1 MTAGDANRLGRALSL
16 HPARLDRRCGAPQH
30 WQASAIQRLHVVTP
44 SEPLPS
50 LRARPFLAGLLA
62 TRPAFLGVT
71 LCACLIGLA
80 VAHGSGVPVDA
91 GRAAA
96 TVFFALLAHA
106 GINVLNDY
114 FDARSGADAA
124 NVERVFPFT
133 GGSRFIQNGVL
144 SEAETA
150 RLGWGLLLPVVPAG
164 LWLAWQAGPGLIV
177 IGLAGLAIGWAYSA
191 PPLALASRGL
201 GEAAVAAGWLLVVV
215 GSDYVQRGAFALAP
229 LQAGLSYAL
238 LVAAILFI
246 NEFPDQRGDAAA
258 GKRTLVVRLG
268 PDGAKWAWLG
278 LVLAAY
284 GWLVLM
290 VGRGYLPQGAAV
302 AALTLILS
310 FRAARSLLAHAAE
323 PCELAPALRLTIAAA
338 HLHGLVLAA
347 TLALGRW
354 PGALS

>member
-1 MTAGDANRLGRALSL
+1 MVTFLLYLLVLLVGGLLWGAQFG
-16 HPARLDRRCGAPQH
+16 LDRSTFP
-30 WQASAIQRLHVVTP
+30 ASVIAVAVFVLFPRQLVGLYLDSSDPETPVLIGIATGLMFYAALFQLTDAMQVIGLGLLRGVQDTRVPMIIAAISYWLVGMPIAYGLAFV
-44 SEPLPS
+44 
-50 LRARPFLAGLLA
+50 AGL
-62 TRPAFLGVT
+62 G
-71 LCACLIGLA
+71 
-80 VAHGSGVPVDA
+80 
-91 GRAAA
+91 
-96 TVFFALLAHA
+96 
-106 GINVLNDY
+106 
-114 FDARSGADAA
+114 
-124 NVERVFPFT
+124 
-133 GGSRFIQNGVL
+133 
-144 SEAETA
+144 
-150 RLGWGLLLPVVPAG
+150 PAG

-215 GSDYVQRGAFALAP
+215 GSDYVQRAAFALAP

-246 NEFPDQRGDAAA
+246 NEFPDRRGDAAA

-290 VGRGYLPQGAAV
+290 VGRGYLPQGAAA

>member
-1 MTAGDANRLGRALSL
+1 MPVLVCAAMAWLDTGRLSWTL
-16 HPARLDRRCGAPQH
+16 
-30 WQASAIQRLHVVTP
+30 
-44 SEPLPS
+44 
-50 LRARPFLAGLLA
+50 GLL
-62 TRPAFLGVT
+62 TVLGMV
-71 LCACLIGLA
+71 LI
-80 VAHGSGVPVDA
+80 H
-91 GRAAA
+91 
-96 TVFFALLAHA
+96 
-106 GINVLNDY
+106 
-114 FDARSGADAA
+114 SGANLANDLFDHLSGNDAA
-124 NVERVFPFT
+124 NAEFLSPFT

-164 LWLAWQAGPGLIV
+164 LWLAWQAGPGLLA
-177 IGLAGLAIGWAYSA
+177 IGLAGLVIGWAYSA
-191 PPLALASRGL
+191 PPLALVSRGL

-246 NEFPDQRGDAAA
+246 NEFPDRRGDAAA

-290 VGRGYLPQGAAV
+290 VGRGQLPRGAAA

-310 FRAARSLLAHAAE
+310 FRAARSLLAHAAD
-323 PCELAPALRLTIAAA
+323 PSALAPALRLAIAAA

-347 TLALGRW
+347 TLAFGRW
-354 PGALS
+354 PGALT